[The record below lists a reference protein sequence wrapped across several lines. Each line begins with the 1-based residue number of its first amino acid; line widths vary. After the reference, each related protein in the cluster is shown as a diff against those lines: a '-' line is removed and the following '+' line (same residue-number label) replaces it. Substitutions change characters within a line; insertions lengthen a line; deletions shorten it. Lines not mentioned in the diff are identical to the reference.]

1 MALNWG
7 STGKIVEG
15 IGSLAK
21 SRGWDVYV
29 AHGARYKNRSS
40 LKAIQVS
47 SRAEEWIHYVESSL
61 FDAQGLGSRCATRRF
76 LRKIDEIKP
85 DVVHIHNIHGCFLNY
100 PLLFNYLRDKQIPV
114 VWTLHDCW
122 AMTGHCVHFER
133 THCEKWKTMCEKCP
147 QKMDF
152 PTSYLLD
159 RSKRNYALKKQL
171 LTSMDRMRI
180 TTVSAWLKGVAEQSY
195 LNKFPIDVVP
205 NGIDTS
211 RFVHTDTDIKKRF
224 QIESKILLLAV
235 ASGFEER
242 KGIFDYVALSK
253 ILTDKYQLMLVGVN
267 AQDRKVL
274 PDNVIA
280 VSRANGPEELA
291 SFYSAADVLLSL
303 SYEETFGLTVV
314 EAMACG
320 TPAIVYDNTAQPELI
335 TPETGIVVKSGDVE
349 GVKEAVE
356 EVCSKGKS
364 NYSLACRSRAVNN
377 YDMKKNYNAYAK
389 LCNTLGISKLMG
401 GGNINISVFVQNGIV
416 PSNSKFCLSRERR
429 AA

>member
-1 MALNWG
+1 MPRLLIINVALNWG

-21 SRGWDVYV
+21 SRGWEVYV
-29 AHGARYKNRSS
+29 AHGARYKNRSN

-47 SRAEEWIHYVESSL
+47 GRAEEWIHYIGSSL

-76 LRKIDEIKP
+76 LKEVDEISP

-122 AMTGHCVHFER
+122 AMTGHCVHFEK
-133 THCEKWKTMCEKCP
+133 THCERWKTQCEKCP
-147 QKMDF
+147 QKRDF

-180 TTVSAWLKGVAEQSY
+180 TTVSAWLKGVAEKSY

-205 NGIDTS
+205 NGIDTG
-211 RFVHTDTDIKKRF
+211 RFNYTDKDIKKRF

-242 KGIFDYVALSK
+242 KGIFDYVALSR

-267 AQDRKVL
+267 DQDRKVL

-291 SFYSAADVLLSL
+291 AFYSASDVLLSL

-335 TPETGIVVKSGDVE
+335 TKETGTVVPTGDIDTLINAIEV
-349 GVKEAVE
+349 
-356 EVCSKGKS
+356 VCSKPKET
-364 NYSLACRSRAVNN
+364 YEDACRRHAIQ
-377 YDMKKNYNAYAK
+377 YDESLSYNKY
-389 LCNTLGISKLMG
+389 LDIYNSL
-401 GGNINISVFVQNGIV
+401 IN
-416 PSNSKFCLSRERR
+416 KTR
-429 AA
+429 